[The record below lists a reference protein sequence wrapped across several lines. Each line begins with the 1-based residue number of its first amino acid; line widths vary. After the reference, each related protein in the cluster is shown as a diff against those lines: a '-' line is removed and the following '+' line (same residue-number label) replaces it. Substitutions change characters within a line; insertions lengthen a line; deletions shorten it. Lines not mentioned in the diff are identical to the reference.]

1 MSNSTSPPQGQF
13 PLCQRT
19 KQISNKIFVVTCR
32 EFLAEQA
39 DFLLDLFADV
49 EHENGPLR
57 NGAKIQV
64 GWTILIVKER
74 EGHEGQME
82 IVAPD
87 YDTNPFTETNRDLS
101 VSLYIQMAQN
111 HCLQTLQL
119 TGEAALFQDKIVVAK
134 GALEEEHVYL
144 QRAEQREAGDSG
156 WYLGPVR
163 GEVDSDGLESYY
175 IFQLLKH
182 RPSLLQAL
190 ALPRGY
196 IAVFRGDQ
204 IEAVLDEHDENVWP
218 TLHEQR
224 SGE

>member
-1 MSNSTSPPQGQF
+1 MSHSDSPIKEQS

-19 KQISNKIFVVTCR
+19 KQIGNRTFVVTCR
-32 EFLAEQA
+32 EFLEKQA

-49 EHENGPLR
+49 ENESGPLR

-64 GWTILIVKER
+64 GWTILIINER

-101 VSLYIQMAQN
+101 VSLYVQMAQN

-119 TGEAALFQDKIVVAK
+119 AGETALFQDKIVVAK

-144 QRAEQREAGDSG
+144 QRAEQAEAGDSG
-156 WYLGPVR
+156 WYLGPVQ

-175 IFQLLKH
+175 IFQLLKR

-190 ALPRGY
+190 ALPCGY
-196 IAVFRGDQ
+196 IAVLKGDQ

-218 TLHEQR
+218 TLH
-224 SGE
+224 